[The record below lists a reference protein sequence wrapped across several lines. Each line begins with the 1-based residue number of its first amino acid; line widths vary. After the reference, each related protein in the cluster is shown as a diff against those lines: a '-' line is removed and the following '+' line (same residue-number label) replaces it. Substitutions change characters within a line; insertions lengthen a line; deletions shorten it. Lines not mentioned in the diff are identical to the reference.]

1 MAIII
6 AGLGNPGASYVGH
19 RHNVG
24 FMLVEKIAAL
34 HGFSN
39 FKTDKTS
46 AVAEGRIANNK
57 AIVIKPL
64 SFMNASGLP
73 IRKLLDFYKLGPE
86 ALTVLHDDIDLAAG
100 KVRVKTGGGHGG
112 HNGLRDIDKHLGNDY
127 RRIRIGVGRPP
138 FVSKKADAYV
148 LSDFSKDDHEQWLDT
163 LLDCMAKEI
172 DCLYTGKDADFMTL
186 IALKCPPPEQAKA
199 NNEE

>member
-112 HNGLRDIDKHLGNDY
+112 HNGLRDIDKHLGKDY

-148 LSDFSKDDHEQWLDT
+148 LSDFSKDDREQWLDT

-172 DCLYTGKDADFMTL
+172 DCLYTGTDADFMTL

>member
-148 LSDFSKDDHEQWLDT
+148 LSDFSKDDREQWLDT

>member
-112 HNGLRDIDKHLGNDY
+112 HNGLRDIDKHLGKDY

-138 FVSKKADAYV
+138 FFSKKADAHV

>member
-112 HNGLRDIDKHLGNDY
+112 HNGLRDIDKHLGKDY

-138 FVSKKADAYV
+138 FVSKKADAHV
-148 LSDFSKDDHEQWLDT
+148 LSDFSKDDREQWLDT